1 MEAQRFAGRST
12 RAARQAQR
20 SANQCGKPIVHGRNA
35 LNLRRDKRRIEK
47 LERELDGGRQSR
59 QKLEE
64 LENLQRS
71 VAAIESKAPKA
82 GTPPEKEA
90 RVTRNTPITCR
101 TYGPDRELL
110 WSRHGFLF
118 CKQCRELDNEAP
130 EHKMKLLKMDTL
142 PQKYQCTAGHKSR
155 AFPTALAPVKSV
167 MKIRERKRR
176 EPAPDED
183 YKMSSMVDVKHDHVD
198 EDLDADLD
206 VKDQQEQQQ
215 KDEEMVARFIEQ
227 ATRQRQQIDAIAN
240 NVSQMDD
247 WIDSLEHDNCY
258 KDIEIEALR
267 SIISDLRDQNKNLEE
282 SLSSMDEEVAKL
294 KLQVKKNNK
303 VKANSKKASEKAVAA
318 VEANLTW
325 RDWMKQANKHLRN
338 NDNDIEEDVSPRT
351 QNARERGQKF
361 QEVVLSQLCGSMA
374 PDSGYSKMKM
384 QKHIDLV
391 VEGLWYL
398 YDGQF

>member
-1 MEAQRFAGRST
+1 MEAQVFAGRAS
-12 RAARQAQR
+12 RRQILEARNKNKR
-20 SANQCGKPIVHGRNA
+20 GKPILVGRKERNVS
-35 LNLRRDKRRIEK
+35 RDKRKIGK
-47 LERELDGGRQSR
+47 LEAVIQSGRATRVKVDALD
-59 QKLEE
+59 KLKKEVDA
-64 LENLQRS
+64 LEM
-71 VAAIESKAPKA
+71 AAVKA

-118 CKQCRELDNEAP
+118 CKECRELDNERP

-142 PQKYQCTAGHKSR
+142 PQKYQCTAGHTSR

-247 WIDSLEHDNCY
+247 WIDSLQHDNRY

-318 VEANLTW
+318 VEAALTW
-325 RDWMKQANKHLRN
+325 RDRMKQADKHLRN

-351 QNARERGQKF
+351 
-361 QEVVLSQLCGSMA
+361 
-374 PDSGYSKMKM
+374 
-384 QKHIDLV
+384 
-391 VEGLWYL
+391 
-398 YDGQF
+398 